1 MRLGW
6 RSWGTSRKDEAMR
19 DHRDALGRFSR
30 ALRQARSG
38 AGLGRGGAE
47 WRRG

>member
-1 MRLGW
+1 MRHGW

-19 DHRDALGRFSR
+19 DRREALGRFSR
-30 ALRQARSG
+30 NLHQARP
-38 AGLGRGGAE
+38 GRGGTD